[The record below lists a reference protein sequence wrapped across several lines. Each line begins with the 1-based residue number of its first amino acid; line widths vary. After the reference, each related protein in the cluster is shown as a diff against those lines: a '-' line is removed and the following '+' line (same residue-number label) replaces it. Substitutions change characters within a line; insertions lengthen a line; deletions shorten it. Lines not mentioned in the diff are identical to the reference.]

1 MTDST
6 NPGLAAAIMM
16 LAAEKRAVGYKYDA
30 EERIL
35 ARFAAFCRKEFPGL
49 DTVTKDSAEAWI
61 TTARERGVRPAT
73 LQGLAAPVRELARW
87 LGRRGTAAYV
97 LPARTLPRPARYV
110 PHIYTGPELAALF
123 AATDRCHYSSEAPF
137 RHLVMPV
144 LFRTV
149 YACGLRVSEA
159 RLLRPG
165 DVDTVAGVLQIRDA
179 KGGKDRQ
186 VPVSGP
192 LRERLAGYQAHL
204 AGQPGWDWFFP
215 GATAGRPMTLV
226 NVYHNFRR
234 FLWQAHISH
243 GGRGHG
249 PRIHDLRHTFAV
261 NNLRA
266 WFTAGEHI
274 NALLPVLQAYLGH
287 STIGDTAYYLRLTAE
302 SYPHIAARV
311 QAEYGGIVPPLT
323 AGPAGGD

>member
-1 MTDST
+1 VNGKMS
-6 NPGLAAAIMM
+6 LAAAITA

-35 ARFAAFCRKEFPGL
+35 ARFEAFCQAEFPGL

-61 TTARERGVRPAT
+61 TAARERGVRPAT

-87 LGRRGTAAYV
+87 LGLRGTAAYV
-97 LPARTLPRPARYV
+97 LSARTLPRPARYV
-110 PHIYTGPELAALF
+110 PHIYTDRELADLF
-123 AATDRCHYSSEAPF
+123 AATDRCRYCAEVPF

-165 DVDTVAGVLQIRDA
+165 DVDTVTGVLQIRDA

-192 LRERLAGYQAHL
+192 LRDRLAGYQAHM
-204 AGQPGWDWFFP
+204 AGQPGWEWFFP
-215 GATAGRPMTLV
+215 GASVSRPMTLV
-226 NVYHNFRR
+226 NVYRNFRR
-234 FLWQAHISH
+234 FLWQARISH

-249 PRIHDLRHTFAV
+249 PRVHDLRHTFAV
-261 NNLRA
+261 NNLRS
-266 WFTAGEHI
+266 WFAAGDDV

-311 QAEYGGIVPPLT
+311 QREYGSIVPSAA
-323 AGPAGGD
+323 AGPADGD